1 MKRQVLCHVFG
12 RRTKATLRRLLSLLK
27 ETSIHYFMTDA
38 WPCYQAALEPE
49 KHIIGKQRIERHNL
63 NLRTHLKRLNRK
75 TLCFSKSSEI
85 HDKVIG

>member
-38 WPCYQAALEPE
+38 WPSYQAVLEPE
-49 KHIIGKQRIERHNL
+49 KHIIGKRWTQRIERY
-63 NLRTHLKRLNRK
+63 RFKSTHSFK
-75 TLCFSKSSEI
+75 TFKQKDPLLF
-85 HDKVIG
+85 